1 MFFSLCFLF
10 FLLLVCTSHGL
21 ATIRVTTVKTTAD
34 ILALADIRYNEW
46 IATGEDGPSQRAF
59 RMATIEIF
67 QERAEAGAVT
77 FLAWA
82 DDGTAA
88 GAAELSPIELQ
99 GATTENMLYVT
110 DVVTVYSHRRKGC
123 AASLMDAMETEA
135 TTKGASYL
143 LLHVKE
149 DNIEALAFYRNPR
162 VGYQERLLESSSLD
176 TIKLAKNA
184 NTEGQIL
191 LMKMLAKKLP
201 AVRGGG
207 RGFKI

>member
-1 MFFSLCFLF
+1 MFSSLCFLL

-21 ATIRVTTVKTTAD
+21 ATTTVKTTAD

-46 IATGEDGPSQRAF
+46 IATGENGPSQRAF

-99 GATTENMLYVT
+99 GATKENMLYVT
-110 DVVTVYSHRRKGC
+110 DVVTVCSHRRKGC

-143 LLHVKE
+143 LLHVEE
-149 DNIEALAFYRNPR
+149 DNIAALAFYRNPR
-162 VGYQERLLESSSLD
+162 VGYQERLLESPSLD

-184 NTEGQIL
+184 NAEGQIL
-191 LMKMLAKKLP
+191 LMKMLAKKP
-201 AVRGGG
+201 PVRGRG